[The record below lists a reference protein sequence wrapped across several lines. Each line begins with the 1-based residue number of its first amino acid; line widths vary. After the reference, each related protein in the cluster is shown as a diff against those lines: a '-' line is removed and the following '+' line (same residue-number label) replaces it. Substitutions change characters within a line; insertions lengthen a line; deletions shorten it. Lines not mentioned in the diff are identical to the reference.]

1 MPALPQR
8 VVRRSSGQFQ
18 HIKSVLQ
25 GEMHIS
31 LFKQLTH
38 LSQCLF
44 SFNKLHRTI
53 LNLVSPSLRFS
64 RPLAEIIQ
72 QVSIQSCTG
81 QQSDCSVTQTAALDC
96 GIAQLR
102 SGKSSTA
109 D

>member
-1 MPALPQR
+1 MQ
-8 VVRRSSGQFQ
+8 S
-18 HIKSVLQ
+18 I
-25 GEMHIS
+25 E
-31 LFKQLTH
+31 QLTEEI
-38 LSQCLF
+38 LSLP
-44 SFNKLHRTI
+44 SALRALLAEKLVESLEFDTNPTI
-53 LNLVSPSLRFS
+53 QTAWIT